1 MVSLG
6 VREKVQEL
14 DPKVAQEIE
23 SVVQGTERGLDLD
36 HVEPGIWY
44 VQMPSPGVRIYS
56 FEKP

>member
-1 MVSLG
+1 MVSVG

-14 DPKVAQEIE
+14 DPMIAQEIE

-36 HVEPGIWY
+36 DAEPGIWY
-44 VQMPSPGVRIYS
+44 VQMPSPGVQIYF